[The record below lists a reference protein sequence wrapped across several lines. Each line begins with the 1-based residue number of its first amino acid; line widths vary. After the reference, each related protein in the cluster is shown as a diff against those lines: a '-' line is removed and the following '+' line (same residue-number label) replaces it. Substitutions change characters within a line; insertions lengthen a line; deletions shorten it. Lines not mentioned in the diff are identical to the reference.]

1 MDDGWGFVYIVKIKT
16 RDDVYKIGAT
26 TNMKKRMSGIRSR
39 LVYGNGNP
47 IELID
52 ICFTQDRY
60 LKECMV
66 HTRLFGM
73 GYIEAFEGDNC
84 PLRGDEYFIL
94 DEKELEDAR
103 KMLHRVCDPYGD
115 NIIRSNKE
123 FNSVNK
129 NKINNI

>member
-16 RDDVYKIGAT
+16 RDEVYKIGTT
-26 TNMKKRMSGIRSR
+26 TNMKKRMSTLKTR
-39 LVYGNGNP
+39 LVYGFENP
-47 IELID
+47 LELID

-66 HTRLFGM
+66 HGRLFGS

-94 DEKELEDAR
+94 EPEELENAK
-103 KMLHRVCDPYGD
+103 KMLHRICDPYND
-115 NIIRSNKE
+115 NVATSTRE
-123 FNSVNK
+123 FDSVNK
-129 NKINNI
+129 RRRAN